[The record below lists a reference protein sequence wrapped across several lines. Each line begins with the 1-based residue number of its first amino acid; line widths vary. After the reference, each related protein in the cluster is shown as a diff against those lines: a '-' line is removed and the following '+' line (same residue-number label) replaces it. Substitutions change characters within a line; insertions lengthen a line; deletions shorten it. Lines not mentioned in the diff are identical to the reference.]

1 MASVYDKRKIQ
12 ISVAIQIS
20 ANNEIFCHFSALLV
34 VGNHC
39 ASVCQNTHRESKTTL
54 RTYTFANDW
63 MVPSSYE
70 VVQGPGHLLPFP
82 LNMKK
87 YLNSSIFIKIIQI
100 SFWKMIFK
108 VQCNS
113 WKLITMLRIM

>member
-12 ISVAIQIS
+12 ISVAIQTS
-20 ANNEIFCHFSALLV
+20 VNNEIFCHFSALLV

-70 VVQGPGHLLPFP
+70 VVQGSGHLLPFP
-82 LNMKK
+82 LMKK
-87 YLNSSIFIKIIQI
+87 YLILSIGIKIIQI

-108 VQCNS
+108 VQRNS